1 MQRDAFLDL
10 ALAQERTLYRVAKSI
25 LRSDA
30 DCADAVQ
37 EALLKALQGAG
48 RLRNKQYAK
57 TWLIRILIN
66 TCKDMLRKSARCQTV
81 TLTDLYPAPEYSR
94 QQELY
99 DALQAL
105 DDPLRLPLV
114 LHYLEGFSIREIA
127 QMLMLPEGTI
137 KRRMWQGRNEL
148 RALLSEE
155 ENSHA
160 R

>member
-48 RLRNKQYAK
+48 RLRNEQYAK

-81 TLTDLYPAPEYSR
+81 TLTDLYPAPEYSH

-99 DALQAL
+99 DALQTL

-148 RALLSEE
+148 RVLLSEE